1 MDHRR
6 ASPSGTGLASPE
18 PVLLVGL
25 RRLVLLPGQLGVV
38 ERKVIPLQVPGV
50 VEDGAHLLDGGDG
63 RQHLLAVAGGGV
75 EEVEHRP
82 GVGHD
87 EPPMR

>member
-18 PVLLVGL
+18 PVRRVGL

-63 RQHLLAVAGGGV
+63 WQRELLAGGGV
-75 EEVEHRP
+75 EEVKRLEASRIFR
-82 GVGHD
+82 
-87 EPPMR
+87 MSLLI